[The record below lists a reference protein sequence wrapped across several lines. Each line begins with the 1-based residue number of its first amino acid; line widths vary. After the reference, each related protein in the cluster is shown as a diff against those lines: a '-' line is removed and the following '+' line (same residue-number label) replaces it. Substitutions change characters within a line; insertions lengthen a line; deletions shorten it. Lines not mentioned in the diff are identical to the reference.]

1 VSYVTEKRF
10 LPSHNASL
18 TGKRPAGGKYA
29 GVAEK
34 REAGS
39 SLMFIGLAVL
49 VAALLVV
56 FFLPAAIRSGNHAIF
71 VFIISV
77 LAVTGVG
84 FMLRGLRLRD
94 REE

>member
-1 VSYVTEKRF
+1 MLGLTEK
-10 LPSHNASL
+10 S
-18 TGKRPAGGKYA
+18 
-29 GVAEK
+29 
-34 REAGS
+34 EAGS

-49 VAALLVV
+49 VATLLVV
-56 FFLPAAIRSGNHAIF
+56 FFLPAAIRAGNDAIF

-84 FMLRGLRLRD
+84 FMLQGLRLRD

>member
-1 VSYVTEKRF
+1 MPRWRDIDLPEVNMLGLTEK
-10 LPSHNASL
+10 S
-18 TGKRPAGGKYA
+18 
-29 GVAEK
+29 
-34 REAGS
+34 EAGS

-49 VAALLVV
+49 VATLLVV
-56 FFLPAAIRSGNHAIF
+56 FFLPAAIRAGNHAIF

>member
-29 GVAEK
+29 GSS
-34 REAGS
+34 REEGS
-39 SLMFIGLAVL
+39 RVKLDVYWPSRFGSCAIGRVL
-49 VAALLVV
+49 SARSYK
-56 FFLPAAIRSGNHAIF
+56 IRQPCHFCFHNF
-71 VFIISV
+71 V

>member
-10 LPSHNASL
+10 LTSHNASL
-18 TGKRPAGGKYA
+18 AGYRPAGGKYA
-29 GVAEK
+29 GLN
-34 REAGS
+34 REERSRVKFDVYWPGRFGGHA
-39 SLMFIGLAVL
+39 F
-49 VAALLVV
+49 VV
-56 FFLPAAIRSGNHAIF
+56 FFLPAAIRAGNHAIF

-84 FMLRGLRLRD
+84 FMLQGLRLRD

>member
-1 VSYVTEKRF
+1 M
-10 LPSHNASL
+10 L
-18 TGKRPAGGKYA
+18 
-29 GVAEK
+29 GVADK

-39 SLMFIGLAVL
+39 SLMFIGLSVL

-56 FFLPAAIRSGNHAIF
+56 FFLPAAIRAGNHRVF
-71 VFIISV
+71 VLIVSV

-94 REE
+94 GESD